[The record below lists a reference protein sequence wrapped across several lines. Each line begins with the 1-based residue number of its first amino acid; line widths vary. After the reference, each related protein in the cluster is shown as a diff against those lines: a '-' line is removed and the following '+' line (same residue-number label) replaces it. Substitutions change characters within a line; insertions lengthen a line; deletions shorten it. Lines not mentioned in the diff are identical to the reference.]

1 MSIKKEMHM
10 FEYEE
15 EPLPFGVESD
25 DEKKKMQEAYENAN
39 ERVKK
44 LPICDCPFCKEAERV
59 GGIYEGELS
68 YYCENATEQ
77 KHRICNFILY
87 KNNIEKLIRRDIQP
101 DEVKTLCETGSFKA
115 TCTKIGGDKTYTGIF
130 SLLTK
135 ETYVGLSL
143 SFPERKGE

>member
-1 MSIKKEMHM
+1 MNNPNECNVLE
-10 FEYEE
+10 FED

-68 YYCENATEQ
+68 FYCENAIE
-77 KHRICNFILY
+77 KNHRVCNFILY